1 MRCFILISVYG
12 MVWYGIEFQAALL
25 GLRYLY
31 LHIMTNYD
39 YFFYSLNTNE
49 SYSYVRV
56 LWLNSIGTFIIFSIE
71 TIKLN

>member
-1 MRCFILISVYG
+1 

-49 SYSYVRV
+49 SYSYVREYCG
-56 LWLNSIGTFIIFSIE
+56 SIQ
-71 TIKLN
+71 LAPL